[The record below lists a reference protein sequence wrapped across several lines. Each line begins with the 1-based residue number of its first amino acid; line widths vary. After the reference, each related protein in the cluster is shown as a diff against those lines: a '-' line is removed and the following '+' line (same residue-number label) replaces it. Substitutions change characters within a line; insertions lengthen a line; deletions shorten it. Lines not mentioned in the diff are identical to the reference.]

1 MTFGKQNVH
10 TRHRRIC
17 SAMAILLATLVASS
31 ALAQGYPDPPTPPP
45 PTPPPPSPTGT
56 FAMTPLVSNGAV
68 TAPVTDPNLVNPWGV
83 AAAPGL
89 PIWVTNNVTQTSTAY
104 DPAGTL
110 QITVSLPS
118 TARGPASPTGLVFN
132 ASTDFVVSN
141 AMASAPAQFI
151 MAGESGTLL
160 AWSPD
165 IDPANALVVHDDAA
179 GGAVYKGLA
188 IATNG
193 SANLLYAADFHNGKI
208 DVFDGQFQK
217 IAAPGGFVDPQL
229 PADYAPYGVQAITL
243 GGTPLIIVTYAQHT
257 ADNLDE
263 EVEGPGLGVVN
274 VFDPNGSLLRRL
286 ISPGTQVNAPWG
298 VALAPASF
306 GPLGDLLL
314 IGNFGDG
321 AINAFDP
328 NSGAFVDTIKDASGQ
343 PIVNDGLWGI
353 AFAVDANNQ
362 PTPTL
367 YFAAGIAEETAGVF
381 GKIDL
386 QAQ

>member
-1 MTFGKQNVH
+1 
-10 TRHRRIC
+10 
-17 SAMAILLATLVASS
+17 MAILLATLVASS
-31 ALAQGYPDPPTPPP
+31 AIAQGYPDPPQPPPP
-45 PTPPPPSPTGT
+45 PTPPPPSPTGP
-56 FAMTPLVSNGAV
+56 FAMTPLVSNGAIAA
-68 TAPVTDPNLVNPWGV
+68 TVTDPNLVNPWGV
-83 AAAPGL
+83 ALAPGL
-89 PIWVTNNVTQTSTAY
+89 PIWVTNNLTQTSTAY

-132 ASTDFVVSN
+132 GSTDFVVSS

-151 MAGESGTLL
+151 MVGESGTLL

-193 SANLLYAADFHNGKI
+193 SANLLFAADFHNGKI

-217 IAAPGGFVDPQL
+217 IAAPGGFADPQL
-229 PADYAPYGVQAITL
+229 PADYAPFGVQAVTL
-243 GGTPLIIVTYAQHT
+243 GGVPMIVVAYAQHT

-263 EVEGPGLGVVN
+263 EVKGAGLGIVN

-286 ISPGTQVNAPWG
+286 VSPGAQANAPWG
-298 VALAPASF
+298 IALAPASF
-306 GPLGDLLL
+306 GPLGNLLL

-321 AINAFDP
+321 VINAFDP

-343 PIVNDGLWGI
+343 PIVNDGLWGL

-362 PTPTL
+362 PIPPL
-367 YFAAGIAEETAGVF
+367 YFAAGIADETAGVF
-381 GKIDL
+381 GRIDP
-386 QAQ
+386 QSQ